1 MTHLYNGMT
10 TTAGALL
17 YPNPGRLLPGMAS
30 VNGKFQVP
38 RHVLRPDSIVI
49 RDSVRHP
56 RRVRYPVPAEYRA
69 AAHALTHPG
78 TTVAGFGA
86 LALYGLPYLV
96 DAHDTVLIS
105 PTLHAKKRG
114 STFEPALV
122 RKQLEPGELWQMECR
137 DELIT
142 VAAPPVAVVQAL
154 QLIRSRQCAWPVIA
168 SEDEEVFVRAVQL
181 VDASHRFL
189 ALTPEAIAVAGKG
202 RVNNRWLASVLKA
215 SSALAESPKET
226 EMRLIAQEV
235 ARQFGLKLEEQVEF
249 WANGKLVTRADLA
262 FPEARIAL
270 YYDGRHHDDASTR
283 LRDTSIDLY
292 LTSINW
298 RPLRYGTHMLSGLV
312 GHLEVVLRERG
323 FAKVDEPKI

>member
-1 MTHLYNGMT
+1 M
-10 TTAGALL
+10 
-17 YPNPGRLLPGMAS
+17 
-30 VNGKFQVP
+30 
-38 RHVLRPDSIVI
+38 
-49 RDSVRHP
+49 
-56 RRVRYPVPAEYRA
+56 
-69 AAHALTHPG
+69 
-78 TTVAGFGA
+78 
-86 LALYGLPYLV
+86 
-96 DAHDTVLIS
+96 
-105 PTLHAKKRG
+105 
-114 STFEPALV
+114 
-122 RKQLEPGELWQMECR
+122 
-137 DELIT
+137 
-142 VAAPPVAVVQAL
+142 
-154 QLIRSRQCAWPVIA
+154 
-168 SEDEEVFVRAVQL
+168 
-181 VDASHRFL
+181 
-189 ALTPEAIAVAGKG
+189 
-202 RVNNRWLASVLKA
+202 LKA

-298 RPLRYGTHMLSGLV
+298 RPLRYGTNMLSGLV

>member
-1 MTHLYNGMT
+1 M
-10 TTAGALL
+10 
-17 YPNPGRLLPGMAS
+17 
-30 VNGKFQVP
+30 
-38 RHVLRPDSIVI
+38 
-49 RDSVRHP
+49 
-56 RRVRYPVPAEYRA
+56 
-69 AAHALTHPG
+69 
-78 TTVAGFGA
+78 
-86 LALYGLPYLV
+86 YGLPHLV

-114 STFEPALV
+114 STFEPAFV

-168 SEDEEVFVRAVQL
+168 SEDDEVFVRAVQL
-181 VDASHRFL
+181 VDASRRFL
-189 ALTPEAIAVAGKG
+189 ALTPETIAVAGKG
-202 RVNNRWLASVLKA
+202 RVNNRWLASV
-215 SSALAESPKET
+215 
-226 EMRLIAQEV
+226 
-235 ARQFGLKLEEQVEF
+235 LKLEEQVEF

-292 LTSINW
+292 LTSTNW
-298 RPLRYGTHMLSGLV
+298 RPLRYGTNMLSGLV

-323 FAKVDEPKI
+323 FTKVDEPKI

>member
-1 MTHLYNGMT
+1 M
-10 TTAGALL
+10 
-17 YPNPGRLLPGMAS
+17 
-30 VNGKFQVP
+30 
-38 RHVLRPDSIVI
+38 
-49 RDSVRHP
+49 
-56 RRVRYPVPAEYRA
+56 
-69 AAHALTHPG
+69 
-78 TTVAGFGA
+78 
-86 LALYGLPYLV
+86 YGLPHPV

-114 STFEPALV
+114 STFEPAFV

-168 SEDEEVFVRAVQL
+168 SEDDECLCAPHPRNDRRRGQRPREQQV
-181 VDASHRFL
+181 
-189 ALTPEAIAVAGKG
+189 AL
-202 RVNNRWLASVLKA
+202 
-215 SSALAESPKET
+215 
-226 EMRLIAQEV
+226 
-235 ARQFGLKLEEQVEF
+235 QFGLKLEEQVEF

-262 FPEARIAL
+262 FPEARIA
-270 YYDGRHHDDASTR
+270 STR

-298 RPLRYGTHMLSGLV
+298 RPLRYGTNMLSGLV